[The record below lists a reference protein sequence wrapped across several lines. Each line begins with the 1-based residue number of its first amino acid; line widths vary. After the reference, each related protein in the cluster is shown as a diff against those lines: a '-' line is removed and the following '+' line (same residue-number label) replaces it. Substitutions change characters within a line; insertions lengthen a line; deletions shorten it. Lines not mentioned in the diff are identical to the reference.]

1 VPSKVGHAFHTNL
14 TVHCHVLA
22 TVRACDSGVGLGSP
36 DGGATMRSILNEVI
50 LFFCVLVLFVGI
62 VLTAA
67 NFVS

>member
-1 VPSKVGHAFHTNL
+1 
-14 TVHCHVLA
+14 
-22 TVRACDSGVGLGSP
+22 
-36 DGGATMRSILNEVI
+36 MRSILNEVI